1 MSLELIYFPFANR
14 AGAVRDAL
22 RYGGVDFVNTHID
35 FKTFGEKKAAGEFP
49 AGSVPVLVVD
59 GVAYAQSNAQALYAA
74 ERAGLTPKDALDQL
88 RVNELLCAV
97 EDAQVAIS
105 PTMRIEDEKEK
116 LAARAALIEAP
127 EGKVYKQLALIAKRV
142 GTNGPFAVGDSVT
155 VADFKL
161 RHFVNWVNNGVLDG
175 IPKDSIKNLF
185 PQLVTNANA
194 INDLVKEKCGEEAV
208 SGK

>member
-1 MSLELIYFPFANR
+1 MCT
-14 AGAVRDAL
+14 V
-22 RYGGVDFVNTHID
+22 D

-59 GVAYAQSNAQALYAA
+59 GVSFAQSNAQALYAA
-74 ERAGLTPKDALDQL
+74 ERAGEIDGACDRCSKSLTSHTPGLTPKDALDQL

-142 GTNGPFAVGDSVT
+142 GTNGPFAVGDSIT